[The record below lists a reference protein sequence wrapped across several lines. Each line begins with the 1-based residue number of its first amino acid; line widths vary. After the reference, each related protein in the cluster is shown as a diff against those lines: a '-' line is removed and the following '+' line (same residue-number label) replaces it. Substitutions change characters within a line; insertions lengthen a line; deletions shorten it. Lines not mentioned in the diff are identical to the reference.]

1 MFSRHDDKCNVK
13 LTAVFS
19 QLSCWDVNDYC
30 LLVYG
35 VAPPLV
41 FVVNLAPGYNKPEI
55 RVARARLLLQGDQS
69 DLRHT
74 TSTLLRRR
82 PREQSWYNNT
92 AELHNQISI
101 CFSKPC
107 RWAQSTRH
115 LSQWQI
121 FWAQLR
127 RLTRSLVAWR
137 ALETSHLHWERTGNL
152 SCPRLACSN
161 TLWATTPL
169 WRPPTICH
177 TPFPSSRT
185 VQWGATAMAAL
196 PTWGTYPLTK
206 KLWETTQ
213 QQQGG
218 TAPILTPDTQQV
230 SYLALFSFTSRLFA
244 FCMHVLIYWVP
255 NEFTSVLRIST
266 IAHNLPS

>member
-1 MFSRHDDKCNVK
+1 M
-13 LTAVFS
+13 
-19 QLSCWDVNDYC
+19 
-30 LLVYG
+30 
-35 VAPPLV
+35 

-92 AELHNQISI
+92 AELHHQKIYLLSE
-101 CFSKPC
+101 PC

-115 LSQWQI
+115 LFQWQI

-152 SCPRLACSN
+152 RCPRLACSN
-161 TLWATTPL
+161 TLWATTPPL

-177 TPFPSSRT
+177 TPFPSSRI

-206 KLWETTQ
+206 RLWETAQ

-218 TAPILTPDTQQV
+218 TAPILTLDTQQV
-230 SYLALFSFTSRLFA
+230 SYDALFWDW
-244 FCMHVLIYWVP
+244 FCVLVYWVTG
-255 NEFTSVLRIST
+255 EFALFFRISK
-266 IAHNLPS
+266 IACTVRIILSPLAVIDTADL